1 MQFQLNNDKSLL
13 NLSQIIEEQTSYID
27 QTFINN
33 SIIEKLDASI
43 ANVQHNINQLQNI
56 LTLDR
61 QDDR

>member
-33 SIIEKLDASI
+33 SIIEKLDATI